1 MFTTKLKKLAIKLIS
16 ACREKNIKIASAE
29 SCTGG
34 LIAGCIT
41 SVAGSSDVFER
52 GFNTYS
58 NEAKSELLSIP
69 IDVITSNGAVSK
81 ATAIAMCE
89 GALKNAPVQLTISVT
104 GIAGPRGGT
113 IEKPVGTVYMA
124 SARVGK
130 STIEKYYLFSGNRD
144 QIRLYTIEKAL
155 ELMLSQT

>member
-1 MFTTKLKKLAIKLIS
+1 MFSQKLIGLTNKLIS
-16 ACREKNIKIASAE
+16 DCRKSDIKVATAE

-58 NEAKSELLSIP
+58 NNAKSEMLDVP
-69 IDVITSNGAVSK
+69 INVILDNGAVSK

-89 GALKNAPVQLTISVT
+89 GALRMAPVQLTVSVT
-104 GIAGPRGGT
+104 GIAGPNGGT
-113 IEKPVGTVYMA
+113 IEKPVGTVHIA
-124 SARVGK
+124 SAREGRDTV
-130 STIEKYYLFSGNRD
+130 EDVYLFSGNRND
-144 QIRLYTIEKAL
+144 IRMATISRAIEMLMSQI
-155 ELMLSQT
+155 